1 MAGWTGSIWL
11 CCESLRDLGPGI
23 SYGLLKTVPH
33 ECNSRL
39 QELAQAKTWRQRR
52 TRLMHRFHAR
62 RAARAAVATAFVTVP
77 DPRTI
82 GTVARGR
89 QLIAGKFLFSGLL
102 VEGRQHS
109 IWDIAQAYPEV
120 ADEIHGFGWLDN
132 LAAVGDEPARN
143 LARTWAFA
151 WIDKFGNGRRDGW
164 TPGVTGRRLM
174 RLVNHGPFLL
184 RGQDSAT
191 SHRYFQS
198 LARQTLFVSRRWK
211 AATPGLRRFEA
222 LAGTIYASLSLKS
235 MAEYT
240 NPALAALAQD
250 CDTLIGPDGAIANR
264 KPQDLLDVLSLLNW
278 TTQTLKETNRSIPPA
293 LSDAV
298 ARIVPTL
305 RALRHAD
312 GGLARFHGGGEG
324 IEGRLDTALVAS
336 GIKTQ
341 PSGTTHMGYARLAA
355 GRTTIIVDAAA
366 PPQGAASCEAH
377 ASTLGLELTS
387 GRRPLIVNCGSGAR
401 FGSEWRRASR
411 ATPSHATMM
420 IEGVSS
426 SHLGTRG
433 RPGAGVELLTELP
446 ARVLCVSSDTTT
458 GRKLELSH
466 NGYQISHGLT
476 HARILHLSSDGRSL
490 EGQDML
496 TTLGTRDEAHFAQAL
511 PTGGLPFVIR
521 FHLHPD
527 VTTAINSDHSAVSL
541 TQKSGETWML
551 RHDGKAN
558 LSLAASVYLQN
569 WRLKPVATQQV
580 VLSGHTMSYATRVRW
595 SLAKTQD
602 TPTAVRDFA
611 LADPLDATD
620 LPS

>member
-1 MAGWTGSIWL
+1 
-11 CCESLRDLGPGI
+11 
-23 SYGLLKTVPH
+23 
-33 ECNSRL
+33 
-39 QELAQAKTWRQRR
+39 LAQANTWWQGR
-52 TRLMHRFHAR
+52 TRIMHRIHAR
-62 RAARAAVATAFVTVP
+62 RAARAAVATAFVALP
-77 DPRTI
+77 DPHTI
-82 GTVARGR
+82 GTPERGR

-109 IWDIAQAYPEV
+109 IWDIARHHPEI
-120 ADEIHGFGWLDN
+120 ADEVHGFSWLDD
-132 LAAVGDEPARN
+132 LAAVGDDAARH
-143 LARTWAFA
+143 LARRWVYA
-151 WIDKFGNGRRDGW
+151 WIDQYGDGRRDGW
-164 TPGVTGRRLM
+164 TPGVTGRRLI

-184 RGQDSAT
+184 RGQDQAV

-235 MAEYT
+235 MVAHAE
-240 NPALAALAQD
+240 PALAALAQD
-250 CDTLIGPDGAIANR
+250 CDTRIGTDGALVNR

-278 TTQTLKETNRSIPPA
+278 TSQSLRDAGRDIPPA
-293 LSDAV
+293 LSNAIV
-298 ARIVPTL
+298 RIVPTL

-324 IEGRLDTALVAS
+324 ITGRLDTALVAS

-341 PSGTTHMGYARLAA
+341 PAGGTHMGYARLAA
-355 GRTTIIVDAAA
+355 GRTSIIVDAAS
-366 PPQGAASCEAH
+366 PPQGAASAEAH
-377 ASTLGLELTS
+377 ASTLGFELTS

-401 FGSEWRRASR
+401 FGPEWRRASR

-426 SHLGTRG
+426 SHLGTKG
-433 RPGAGVELLTELP
+433 RASGGPELLTELP
-446 ARVLCVSSDTTT
+446 TCIRCVSSDTPD

-466 NGYQISHGLT
+466 DGYQRSHGLT
-476 HARILHLSSDGRSL
+476 HARILQLSSDGRSL

-496 TTLGTRDEAHFAQAL
+496 TTLGTRDEARFAQSLA
-511 PTGGLPFVIR
+511 PGGLPYLIR

-527 VTTAINSDHSAVSL
+527 VVATIDAERKAVSL
-541 TQKSGETWML
+541 ALKSGEIWVL
-551 RHDGKAN
+551 HHDGTAN
-558 LSLAASVYLQN
+558 LSLAASVYLQS
-569 WRLKPVATQQV
+569 WRLNPIPTQQV
-580 VLSGHTMSYATRVRW
+580 VLSGHTMAYATRIRW

-611 LADPLDATD
+611 QADPLDATD
-620 LPS
+620 QPL